1 MDFFDIF
8 IFFIDYLKY
17 NFFCLILFIVGS
29 VGVFITRKNIIV
41 VLMSIELML
50 LSVNLLFIF
59 LSIYLDDIVG
69 QVFSL
74 YILTIAAAESSIGLA
89 LIVIY
94 YRIRYTIAIDLISTI
109 KG

>member
-1 MDFFDIF
+1 MYLLLYF
-8 IFFIDYLKY
+8 ILYKY
-17 NFFCLILFIVGS
+17 LILSFIIFLI
-29 VGVFITRKNIIV
+29 GVIGIFITRRNIIIII
-41 VLMSIELML
+41 MSIELML

-59 LSIYLDDIVG
+59 LSIYLDDIIG
-69 QVFSL
+69 QIFSL

-94 YRIRYTIAIDLISTI
+94 YRLRGTISVDYISSI

>member
-1 MDFFDIF
+1 
-8 IFFIDYLKY
+8 
-17 NFFCLILFIVGS
+17 
-29 VGVFITRKNIIV
+29 
-41 VLMSIELML
+41 MSIELML

-59 LSIYLDDIVG
+59 LSIYMDDILG

-74 YILTIAAAESSIGLA
+74 YILTIAAAESAIGLA

-94 YRIRYTIAIDLISTI
+94 YRLRGLITVDFISTI